1 MDMAKLKPDKKIICL
16 HVGIVL
22 NSVFIL
28 SGIIISSMFLNQLYT
43 SNECDSTNNTFSQE
57 ECKSDL
63 GRAQVTQ

>member
-28 SGIIISSMFLNQLYT
+28 SGIIISSMFLNQIYT
-43 SNECDSTNNTFSQE
+43 SHECNGNDIKFSQE
-57 ECKSDL
+57 DCKKDL